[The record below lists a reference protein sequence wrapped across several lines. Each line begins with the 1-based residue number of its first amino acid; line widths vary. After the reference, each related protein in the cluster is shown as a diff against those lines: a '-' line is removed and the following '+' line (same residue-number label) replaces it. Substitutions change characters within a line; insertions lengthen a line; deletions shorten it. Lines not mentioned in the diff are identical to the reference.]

1 VIKGV
6 PGLYFLGLHL
16 MHTIKSGTLFGV
28 GADALFIA
36 EHMEAMNNIRQSA
49 QPNNS

>member
-36 EHMEAMNNIRQSA
+36 EHMDARNGTRQSA